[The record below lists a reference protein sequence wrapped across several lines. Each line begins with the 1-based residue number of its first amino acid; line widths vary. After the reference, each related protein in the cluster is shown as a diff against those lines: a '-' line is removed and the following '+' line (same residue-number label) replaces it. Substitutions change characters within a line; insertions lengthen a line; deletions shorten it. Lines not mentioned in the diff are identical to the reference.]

1 MVVVVVVS
9 TRGYRDHSDLDVR
22 SYRWLS
28 WRIAWLSLLY
38 ESDIVPITI
47 AIVER
52 TMMAN
57 VVVVLVIGG
66 ERQWRRRRRRRR
78 RMTHRTNVPWS

>member
-28 WRIAWLSLLY
+28 WRIAWLSLLLLSLLY
-38 ESDIVPITI
+38 ESDIVPIMI
-47 AIVER
+47 VIVER
-52 TMMAN
+52 TMMTN
-57 VVVVLVIGG
+57 VVIGDA
-66 ERQWRRRRRRRR
+66 RQRR
-78 RMTHRTNVPWS
+78 RMTYRTNVPWS